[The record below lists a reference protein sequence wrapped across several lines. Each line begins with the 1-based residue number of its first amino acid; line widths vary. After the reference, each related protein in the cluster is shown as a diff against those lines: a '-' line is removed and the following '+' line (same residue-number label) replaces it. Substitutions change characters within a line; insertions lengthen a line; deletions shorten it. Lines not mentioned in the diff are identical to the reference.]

1 LEVVVSSKKLPVSVI
16 ICALNEEHRI
26 KDAINSAKANNP
38 FEIIVVEGGS
48 VHLRLFP
55 IRGFF

>member
-1 LEVVVSSKKLPVSVI
+1 MSSKKLPVSVI